1 MLSSHKALNADKA
14 GKAIWNIWDTLE
26 LILDSDPNNSGNRF
40 FVFLLATAFALAYV
54 ALNLATNSLPFGSDV
69 SAIFPRWMTI
79 RRGQVIAAVLGV
91 AIVPRKILNSAKA
104 FVTFLSGYGYFLA
117 AIAAVLSTDYFIIKK
132 GNLKLHDLW
141 VGDSSSRF
149 WYYRGVNYR
158 ALFATFVGLVPCLP
172 SFIATL
178 QPNLKVSLGG
188 QRMFYISFTL
198 TYFIGGVLYYLSYLV
213 FPEKNLKVKEREL
226 KFEQWADELDEAER
240 RGIAA
245 AEAEAA
251 AEEGGSDE
259 KDEAGKEV
267 ETSNSKVYV
276 LSSS

>member
-1 MLSSHKALNADKA
+1 MLNDNPDSH
-14 GKAIWNIWDTLE
+14 
-26 LILDSDPNNSGNRF
+26 GNRF
-40 FVFLLATAFALAYV
+40 FVFLLATAFAIAYV
-54 ALNLATNSLPFGSDV
+54 ALNLATNALPFGSDV

-79 RRGQVIAAVLGV
+79 RRGQVISAFLGV
-91 AIVPRKILNSAKA
+91 AIVPWKILNSAKA
-104 FVTFLSGYGYFLA
+104 FITFLSGYGYFLA

-172 SFIATL
+172 SFIGTL
-178 QPNLKVSLGG
+178 APIGISLNG

-198 TYFIGGVLYYLSYLV
+198 TYFIGGILYYLTYLV
-213 FPEKNLKVKEREL
+213 FPEKNLVIKERDL

-240 RGIAA
+240 RAMA
-245 AEAEAA
+245 TVA
-251 AEEGGSDE
+251 AEEGGADD
-259 KDEAGKEV
+259 KDEAVKEV
-267 ETSNSKVYV
+267 EVNNAKVHV
-276 LSSS
+276 LPST

>member
-1 MLSSHKALNADKA
+1 M
-14 GKAIWNIWDTLE
+14 
-26 LILDSDPNNSGNRF
+26 LDSDPNNSGNRF
-40 FVFLLATAFALAYV
+40 LVFLLAAAFALAYV

-91 AIVPRKILNSAKA
+91 AIVPWKILNSAKA

-132 GNLKLHDLW
+132 GNLKVRDLW

-149 WYYRGVNYR
+149 WFYRGVNYR

-178 QPNLKVSLGG
+178 QPNIGISLGG

-198 TYFIGGVLYYLSYLV
+198 TYFIGGILYYLSYLV
-213 FPEKNLKVKEREL
+213 FPEKGLAIKEREL
-226 KFEQWADELDEAER
+226 KFEQWADEMDEAER
-240 RGIAA
+240 RNLAAMA
-245 AEAEAA
+245 AEAS
-251 AEEGGSDE
+251 AEEGEVDDKNDAA
-259 KDEAGKEV
+259 KDV
-267 ETSNSKVYV
+267 ETSNAKVYV
-276 LSSS
+276 LSNQ